1 MSFGF
6 LRLIGA
12 YFIFVGRGILSENT
26 SKPRSVPRVFR
37 IIFTK
42 RIFSKNIPDRRI
54 IKKSK
59 FMHIYSPLCILGEI
73 AAKSCGM
80 SWLLNFRNGAIKLS
94 K

>member
-1 MSFGF
+1 LDFYALLALILF
-6 LRLIGA
+6 LWA
-12 YFIFVGRGILSENT
+12 VAFSVKNT

-59 FMHIYSPLCILGEI
+59 FMHIYSPLCIFGEI
-73 AAKSCGM
+73 AAKCCSM
-80 SWLLNFRNGAIKLS
+80 RWLLNFRNGAIKLS